1 MSPSLGKLLDQ
12 AKVNLAAKKASGAV
26 EPEGP
31 KKATSHYSPPLGPP
45 FENVRVKIPRLTE
58 ALRDVPAHTFV
69 ADGVEI
75 PVEAHYALF
84 SCVLGQGGWVQRN
97 FYGFDLDDLGKFRV
111 VSIVARKKTNE
122 SGKETLLLDIRK
134 APEGSRAESEMK
146 FTERKRWDIPIP
158 FGGGIRFSPIA
169 KPE

>member
-1 MSPSLGKLLDQ
+1 MSLSLGKLLDR
-12 AKVNLAAKKASGAV
+12 AKANLATKASA

-31 KKATSHYSPPLGPP
+31 KEATSRYSPPLGPP
-45 FENVRVKIPRLTE
+45 FENVRVKIPRLTR

-75 PVEAHYALF
+75 PVEAHYELF

-97 FYGFDLDDLGKFRV
+97 LFGFDLDDLGKFRV
-111 VSIVARKKTNE
+111 VSILARKKTNE
-122 SGKETLLLDIRK
+122 NDRETLLLDIQK
-134 APEGSRAESEMK
+134 APEGTRAVSEMK
-146 FTERKRWDIPIP
+146 FTERKPWNIPIP